1 LFLNLIFMYLSVET
15 VIFIIEKRKKLNIN
29 IKIEIIGDTNNVY

>member
-1 LFLNLIFMYLSVET
+1 MYLIVET